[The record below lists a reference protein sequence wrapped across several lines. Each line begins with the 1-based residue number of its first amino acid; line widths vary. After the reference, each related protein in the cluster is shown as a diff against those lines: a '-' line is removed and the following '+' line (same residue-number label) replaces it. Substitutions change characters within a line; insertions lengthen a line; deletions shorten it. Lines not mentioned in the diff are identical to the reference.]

1 MDVLYSILKIAV
13 VLVLTSS
20 LLEALVLSLRNGW
33 RGYDWK
39 ASGVSVVDFLVR
51 EYPLRWLLPLAFWT
65 DAMGWF
71 WQHRLFTLPMDHWSG
86 WVACFMGQE
95 FCYYWYH
102 RAAHRV
108 RWFWSAHAVHHS
120 PNELTLAAAFRI
132 GIFGKLTGT
141 ALFFVPLVWLG
152 FDVRTVFS
160 VLTLNLLYQFWI
172 HVTWI
177 PRLGWLE
184 YVLNTPSS
192 HRVHHASNPDYLD
205 ANFGGVLIVF
215 DRLFGTYVA
224 ERDDLPCRYG
234 LVEPQTSYNPL
245 RVEFTPWLNLVRDL
259 ARARS
264 VRAVLGH
271 LFMPPGWRP
280 DGQGHTTADLRRK
293 QAPAAAPARSPE
305 GLGTTTGPA

>member
-1 MDVLYSILKIAV
+1 MTPLEHFSLFVAAPAVFVLALIEAIVLARSRGVDWRSFAMSSFDLVARIAV
-13 VLVLTSS
+13 GLLVP
-20 LLEALVLSLRNGW
+20 LSI
-33 RGYDWK
+33 
-39 ASGVSVVDFLVR
+39 AT
-51 EYPLRWLLPLAFWT
+51 PLMRWAFH
-65 DAMGWF
+65 
-71 WQHRLFTLPMDHWSG
+71 HRLGNIAVDNAAAVLWLFI
-86 WVACFMGQE
+86 GQE

-192 HRVHHASNPDYLD
+192 HRVHHASNTDYLD

-215 DRLFGTYVA
+215 DRLFGTYIA

-245 RVEFTPWLNLVRDL
+245 RVEFTPWLNLARDL

-280 DGQGHTTADLRRK
+280 DGQGHTTADLRGK
-293 QAPAAAPARSPE
+293 QAPAAVRSPDE
-305 GLGTTTGPA
+305 LGTTTGPA

>member
-1 MDVLYSILKIAV
+1 
-13 VLVLTSS
+13 
-20 LLEALVLSLRNGW
+20 LL
-33 RGYDWK
+33 
-39 ASGVSVVDFLVR
+39 FI
-51 EYPLRWLLPLAFWT
+51 
-65 DAMGWF
+65 
-71 WQHRLFTLPMDHWSG
+71 
-86 WVACFMGQE
+86 GQE

-108 RWFWSAHAVHHS
+108 RWFWAAHAVHHS

-177 PRLGWLE
+177 PRLGWIE

-192 HRVHHASNPDYLD
+192 HRVHHASNTAYLD

-224 ERDDLPCRYG
+224 EREDLPCRYG

-245 RVEFTPWLNLVRDL
+245 RVEFSPWAHLARDL
-259 ARARS
+259 ARARR
-264 VRAVLGH
+264 VA
-271 LFMPPGWRP
+271 
-280 DGQGHTTADLRRK
+280 TADELAVPGDPEFRSALVGYLEWGSRLAVINS
-293 QAPAAAPARSPE
+293 QPGAVADEHAPMPMWSWGEVKGPY
-305 GLGTTTGPA
+305 TGG

>member
-1 MDVLYSILKIAV
+1 LFVAAPAVFVLALI
-13 VLVLTSS
+13 
-20 LLEALVLSLRNGW
+20 EALVLARSRGVDW
-33 RGYDWK
+33 RSF
-39 ASGVSVVDFLVR
+39 AVSTVDLVAR
-51 EYPLRWLLPLAFWT
+51 IAVGLLVPLSIATPLLRWAV
-65 DAMGWF
+65 
-71 WQHRLFTLPMDHWSG
+71 QHRFGNIAIDNAAAVLLLFI
-86 WVACFMGQE
+86 GQE

-108 RWFWSAHAVHHS
+108 RWFWAAHAVHHS
-120 PNELTLAAAFRI
+120 PNELTLAAAFRM

-192 HRVHHASNPDYLD
+192 HRVHHASNPAYLD

-245 RVEFTPWLNLVRDL
+245 RVEFTPWANLARDL
-259 ARARS
+259 ARARGL
-264 VRAVLGH
+264 RALLGH
-271 LFMPPGWRP
+271 LFMPPGRMP
-280 DGQGHTTADLRRK
+280 DGEGHTTADLRRNELPGATL
-293 QAPAAAPARSPE
+293 APSSDGRR
-305 GLGTTTGPA
+305 TTAGPA